1 MTGKQE
7 VMAKFS
13 RTEIPLGQGKSHCL
27 IPWIIALMVYLG
39 TMALTGAV
47 LLHRMIESW
56 QKDFKSGFTVELQMT
71 SDHPGQSSLEG
82 RQKQDKLLAILR
94 ALPGVLKAEA
104 LPSNKPSATLDPFGN
119 DIKNHR
125 ILIDVALSQDA
136 KIDIST
142 LEVDLRSLFSDI
154 SIKNHQVWR
163 ETILNIGHSL
173 VGISLIIAGSIGFV
187 SVITI
192 AFITHS
198 GLIIHEKVIEILRL
212 IGAEDRFIAKQFQTY
227 SLKMAMKGGI
237 IGAFLSIVTYFTMK
251 YKLQTLI
258 LDFFHPHQY
267 ETELWFVI
275 LFTPLFMMAIVMLSA
290 RMTVIFSMREE

>member
-47 LLHRMIESW
+47 LLHRMMESW

-71 SDHPGQSSLEG
+71 NGHPGQSSLEG

-94 ALPGVLKAEA
+94 SLPGVLKAEV
-104 LPSNKPSATLDPFGN
+104 LPSNKTSTALDPFGN

-142 LEVDLRSLFSDI
+142 LEIDLRSLFSDI

-163 ETILNIGHSL
+163 KTILNIGHSL

-237 IGAFLSIVTYFTMK
+237 IGAFLSIVTYLTMK